1 MKRKT
6 SLLTLG
12 LMLLTPALAGGAGAP
27 RPAPTPVPVVTPAP
41 APVKPAPVAP
51 APAPVMPAPVST
63 PIVIPALPLS
73 GGTVGTTTQTG
84 TQTGTQSSTT
94 TNTTVE
100 TNTTA
105 TTETTTVATDT
116 LYDVLVTDDRFS
128 TLRDLLSDAGLT
140 ETLMTGEYTI
150 FAPTDEAFA
159 AVDEEQLAVLASD
172 PELLK
177 RVLSYHVVS
186 GKVAADA
193 QNLTTVEGSALV
205 LGDATV
211 DATALNASNGT
222 IYAIDRVLLP
232 EGLVIDTTPTTEI
245 STETTASSTT
255 VTTTTTTA
263 TGATT
268 TATVTATAAPLA
280 VTISQDPR
288 FSTLSSLITAAGL
301 TDTLSSG
308 DFTVFAPT
316 NEAFAKISAADLT
329 ALRGD
334 TTRLRALLLGHVIA
348 SRLTDTNLSTTPTL
362 KTAQGNDLTLTTNGS
377 TIRVG
382 NATVL
387 GKTEI
392 GSSNGVI
399 VPIDTVLMLP

>member
-27 RPAPTPVPVVTPAP
+27 RPAPKPVPVVTPAP
-41 APVKPAPVAP
+41 APVTP

-73 GGTVGTTTQTG
+73 GGTVSTGSSTQTTTT
-84 TQTGTQSSTT
+84 STT
-94 TNTTVE
+94 VQTNTTE
-100 TNTTA
+100 TNPTA
-105 TTETTTVATDT
+105 TTETTATVSTDT

-159 AVDEEQLAVLASD
+159 AFDEEELAVLASD

-232 EGLVIDTTPTTEI
+232 EGLVIDTTPTTDI

-280 VTISQDPR
+280 VTISKDPR
-288 FSTLSSLITAAGL
+288 FSTLSSLIVAAGL

-308 DFTVFAPT
+308 DYTIFAPT

-334 TTRLRALLLGHVIA
+334 ATRLKALLLGHVIA

-362 KTAQGNDLTLTTNGS
+362 KTAQGNDLTLTTSGS